1 MSDLKPGVIQSEAKD
16 PLKSCRIALRKGI
29 LRFAQDDTSGHVAD
43 RGSSDGRLRMKSI
56 LTVLCLLLFGTTLS
70 AATITGTVTA
80 AGGAP
85 LPSMTIAVY
94 GISGLQVATATSNAQ
109 GSYSVSVPAGTYRL
123 LAFDPMGVYATS
135 FYNGASC
142 FETSLELTLTNDAS
156 FTANFILIRAGRI
169 TGVVQAASSEEPL
182 AQMTVAAYNEDGSRR
197 GLVTTGA
204 GGGYTIVLPPGN
216 YRVVA
221 YDDTAVYAVQF
232 FRDRS
237 DFESADIVPVTSGA
251 TSGAVDFKLPRS
263 ARASGS
269 VSEALTGIPLGG
281 ITIAAYDS
289 FGRVLAST
297 TTSPQGGFSFAVP
310 PVPFRLAASDP
321 SGLYASTFLG
331 GASSFEGSAI
341 LTPVPE
347 QLLGGLQFA
356 MTKGGRIEGRIIDAA
371 GAALAGITVTA
382 WNPDGSIRGTTTTG
396 SDGRYSLVLP
406 QGSFRVG
413 AHDDRLQFAGR
424 FFDSAPDFASG
435 HLIPV
440 IGQTTTG
447 GIDFVLAIAGR
458 MSGTTYR
465 AGDGAPLVGIVLTA
479 WDASGR
485 VVATT
490 RSKADG
496 TFILAVAPGS
506 YRLVAHDP
514 EFHPDLY
521 YATTFYGGA
530 PSFALSQQITVLAG
544 QESPN
549 LLMPMAIAGRLTGF
563 VRRRGDIAAVNGATI
578 HVYDLEGNEIATAD
592 SDSTGNFNIPLPS
605 GSYKVAASDRQ
616 GRFNTIFYAGFSSFG
631 SATVIRINASETR
644 TAHFTV
650 DPAAGRRRR
659 PARLP

>member
-1 MSDLKPGVIQSEAKD
+1 MNRKPTISYLPAFLAVVVS
-16 PLKSCRIALRKGI
+16 
-29 LRFAQDDTSGHVAD
+29 
-43 RGSSDGRLRMKSI
+43 
-56 LTVLCLLLFGTTLS
+56 LLLAGS
-70 AATITGTVTA
+70 ASAGTITGTVTA
-80 AGGAP
+80 FGGAP

-94 GISGLQVATATSNAQ
+94 GPSGLQIATATSNAQ
-109 GSYSVSVPAGTYRL
+109 GNYSISVPAGTHRL

-135 FYNGASC
+135 FFNGASS
-142 FETSLELTLTNDAS
+142 FETSLEITLTSNAS
-156 FTANFILIRAGRI
+156 FAANFVLIRAGRI
-169 TGVVQAASSEEPL
+169 TGVVQAASTDEPL

-197 GLVTTGA
+197 GLVTTVP
-204 GGGYTIVLPPGN
+204 GGGYTLVLPPGN

-221 YDDTAVYAVQF
+221 YDDAAVYAVQF
-232 FRDRS
+232 FRDKS
-237 DFESADIVPVTSGA
+237 DFESADIVSVTSGA
-251 TSGAVDFKLPRS
+251 TTGAVDFKLPRS

-269 VSEALTGIPLGG
+269 VFDAVTGIPLAG

-310 PVPFRLAASDP
+310 PIPFRLVASDP

-356 MTKGGRIEGRIIDAA
+356 MTKGGRIEGRIIDAT
-371 GAALAGITVTA
+371 GAPLAGITVTA
-382 WNPDGSIRGTTTTG
+382 WNPEGSIRGTTTTG

-406 QGSFRVG
+406 PGSFRVG
-413 AHDDRLQFAGR
+413 AHDDRLEFAGG
-424 FFDSAPDFASG
+424 FFDSEPDFASG
-435 HLIPV
+435 HFIPV

-465 AGDGAPLVGIVLTA
+465 AVDGAPLGGIVVTA

-485 VVATT
+485 AVATT

-514 EFHPDLY
+514 EFHPDLH

-530 PSFALSQQITVLAG
+530 PSFALSQQITVLAR

-549 LLMPMAIAGRLTGF
+549 LLMPMVIAGRLTGF
-563 VRRRGDIAAVNGATI
+563 VRRRGDVTAVNGATI
-578 HVYDLEGNEIATAD
+578 HVYDLEGNEIAKAD
-592 SDSTGNFNIPLPS
+592 SDSTGNFNIPLPA
-605 GSYKVAASDRQ
+605 GSYKVAASDRH
-616 GRFNTIFYAGFSSFG
+616 GRFNTIFYAGQSSFG
-631 SATVIRINASETR
+631 SATVIRINASQTT
-644 TAHFTV
+644 TATFIV
-650 DPAAGRRRR
+650 DPTAGRRKR